1 MGRRHCISGCGDSR
15 CGIRREILRQGA
27 RGAVQAGSAD
37 AGAGAASVPVLL
49 FALVPDSADDH
60 RVAHNL
66 EQHHAAVFPKGTIS
80 SRERPLL
87 SRCGADGVPTFV
99 EAGAPTDEQLHAL
112 LQTSIAGLMKML
124 TRRGV
129 RVEDLGQAYLAEP
142 DADGEEARTLRP
154 LQAAAITYRIACGPR
169 AEQKVLTLRGATPRE
184 TAAQQ
189 PLCADIDGFSVHAA
203 VRVEAHDRKRLE
215 QLCRHITRPAWSYE
229 RVQLNAAGQVEIELK
244 TAWRNGTTHL
254 VMSPLE
260 FMQRLAALV
269 PRPRL
274 HLIRFHGWTGPSGP
288 SQVDP
293 GGTPR
298 AFETTMPNGRAINP
312 ISRTNW
318 EGTGIEPGVA
328 VSADDAL
335 RVAQLRALPAIG
347 DKTNDRAMR
356 DAISA
361 RIAELEKGP

>member
-1 MGRRHCISGCGDSR
+1 M
-15 CGIRREILRQGA
+15 
-27 RGAVQAGSAD
+27 QAGSAD

-154 LQAAAITYRIACGPR
+154 LQAAAITCRIAFGPS
-169 AEQKVLTLRGATPRE
+169 AGQKVLTLRGA
-184 TAAQQ
+184 
-189 PLCADIDGFSVHAA
+189 
-203 VRVEAHDRKRLE
+203 
-215 QLCRHITRPAWSYE
+215 
-229 RVQLNAAGQVEIELK
+229 
-244 TAWRNGTTHL
+244 
-254 VMSPLE
+254 
-260 FMQRLAALV
+260 
-269 PRPRL
+269 
-274 HLIRFHGWTGPSGP
+274 
-288 SQVDP
+288 
-293 GGTPR
+293 
-298 AFETTMPNGRAINP
+298 
-312 ISRTNW
+312 
-318 EGTGIEPGVA
+318 
-328 VSADDAL
+328 AL
-335 RVAQLRALPAIG
+335 RGRLVTIQTARSSPVQTAQRQSEVPGFGDRDVAHCCFGGLF
-347 DKTNDRAMR
+347 
-356 DAISA
+356 SA
-361 RIAELEKGP
+361 HW